1 VGSGNGIE
9 HQTGTLSIENTVVD
23 GWNYGLQSQSPAEA
37 LFVKGSIFRNSLNDG
52 ILINLGSTGR
62 AVIDHSF
69 FERNNVGIYAFGG
82 SVRVSNSVL
91 SGNASGAIVQGAGT
105 EATFQRCE
113 VSGNNYGLRTFDSGV
128 LRASGTTVSS
138 NTFGLHN
145 NISGTLES
153 FGNNVVRG
161 NGTDTTGAITSVAL
175 Q

>member
-1 VGSGNGIE
+1 
-9 HQTGTLSIENTVVD
+9 
-23 GWNYGLQSQSPAEA
+23 
-37 LFVKGSIFRNSLNDG
+37 
-52 ILINLGSTGR
+52 
-62 AVIDHSF
+62 
-69 FERNNVGIYAFGG
+69 
-82 SVRVSNSVL
+82 
-91 SGNASGAIVQGAGT
+91 
-105 EATFQRCE
+105 